1 MSSTSATTKRT
12 ARPRRAIE
20 APHPFFIL
28 FAVMAIAAIS
38 TWFIPAGN
46 YERAENEA
54 GQSTVVPGSYT
65 AAEANPADPFAFF
78 MALHEGMVEASGI
91 IFFIFV
97 VGGAFGLLHATG
109 AIESAIGRAAIR
121 FRGKEIL
128 FIPVLMLLFG
138 FAGAT
143 FGMFEEAI
151 PFILIMVPI
160 AIKLGFDSMVGAGVV
175 LVGVSAG
182 FTAAFANPFTIGVA
196 QGIADVPLFS
206 GMGPRIIFWA
216 VFMAIAIAYVMFY
229 AIRVKKDPKRSVMYG
244 LEGNAGADDAS
255 GSAGGAAAK
264 TTKVSLAQTLTLVIV
279 LATLL
284 ALAICVTRFGWY
296 LTEISALFLIMAL
309 LIGAVNRMRPN
320 QIFKNFAA
328 GCEGMVVGA
337 LCVGFAYG
345 CLVLLQNAEVI
356 DTIVHALTSAMSG
369 LPSSASALGMLG
381 VQSGLNF
388 IITSGSG
395 QAALSMPI
403 MTPLAD
409 IAGVDRQTA
418 VLAFQMGDGI
428 SNIVSPTSGLLLA
441 GLAMA
446 RINFFKWFMWV
457 WPLIVIQ
464 YLVAALFVTVAHVW
478 VWPV

>member
-1 MSSTSATTKRT
+1 MSSTSTSTKTT

-46 YERAENEA
+46 YERAENET
-54 GQSTVVPGSYT
+54 GQTTVVPGSYT

-97 VGGAFGLLHATG
+97 VGGAFGLLHASG
-109 AIESAIGRAAIR
+109 AIESAIARAAVR

-138 FAGAT
+138 FAGAS

-182 FTAAFANPFTIGVA
+182 FTSAFANPFTIGVA
-196 QGIADVPLFS
+196 QGIAEVPLFS
-206 GMGPRIIFWA
+206 GMGPRIAFWA
-216 VFMAIAIAYVMFY
+216 VFMTIAIAYVMFY
-229 AIRVKKDPKRSVMYG
+229 AIRIKKDPTRSVMYG
-244 LEGNAGADDAS
+244 HEDAARADQV
-255 GSAGGAAAK
+255 SAAEDSTAVA
-264 TTKVSLAQTLTLVIV
+264 TKVSLAQTLTLLIV

-284 ALAICVTRFGWY
+284 TLAICVARFGWY

-309 LIGAVNRMRPN
+309 LIGAVNKMRLN
-320 QIFKNFAA
+320 EIFKNFAA

-369 LPSSASALGMLG
+369 LPSSATALGMLG

-446 RINFFKWFMWV
+446 KINFFKWFMWV

-464 YLVAALFVTVAHVW
+464 YLVAAIFVTVAHLW